1 MIATLPAASGAS
13 DDLRSYDL
21 VWTLHL
27 VGDIHQPLHNVGRYT
42 AQISSG
48 DRGGNAEMVI
58 PASGETIALHAYRD
72 RIFGGY
78 SSPFGAIFDADD
90 RGGLASV
97 TPDPTATQIS
107 DPALW
112 AQESFELAKKISYAA
127 PISNGT
133 DAVLLTREY
142 ETNARNTARSQAA
155 LAAARLA
162 NLLNQT
168 LASGAS
174 RQSSAPPNRVTLC
187 TAIDLCYC
195 VNTDY
200 RDKIDANVVRV
211 RRLIAE
217 NRQLGK
223 AIGYLS
229 VPISPA
235 GGGYS
240 PYNIK
245 AAEDTVADVEGRFGK
260 RAVWVLNPAAE
271 GSREWREPARRLHVY
286 VDDNLGRAKRQR
298 RRFRLLLLC
307 RTFGFCKVIQ
317 AASSPYP

>member
-235 GGGYS
+235 GG
-240 PYNIK
+240 
-245 AAEDTVADVEGRFGK
+245 
-260 RAVWVLNPAAE
+260 
-271 GSREWREPARRLHVY
+271 
-286 VDDNLGRAKRQR
+286 
-298 RRFRLLLLC
+298 
-307 RTFGFCKVIQ
+307 
-317 AASSPYP
+317 